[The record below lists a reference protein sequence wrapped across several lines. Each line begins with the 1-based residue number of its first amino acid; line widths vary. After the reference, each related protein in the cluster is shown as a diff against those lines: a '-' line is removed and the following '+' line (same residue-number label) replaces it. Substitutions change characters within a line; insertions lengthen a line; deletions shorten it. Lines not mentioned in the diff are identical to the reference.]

1 MITSTINLT
10 IFIIM
15 IIVYLNEMRNISMF
29 LLNFNYIKDLS
40 KIIMELKCNNI
51 YCEAE
56 TDRYNIAKNSY
67 NLLLPNDIFNSKTYI
82 IYTFII
88 SIFLFI
94 YYYYILF
101 DKILD
106 LQNKFVNLIHLL
118 LLTIILVIIILRYVP
133 HDSAGYSNFFKYIDK
148 SAYFRTFIVIS
159 FCLLAIA
166 IFLLR
171 KNKKDYNSYFILLCF
186 MLSFIILLNLLSI
199 VLSFKNNTKTILK
212 TIELLFSLNN

>member
-1 MITSTINLT
+1 
-10 IFIIM
+10 M